1 METKRMR
8 VALTGLWHET
18 HTFATVQTSLQD
30 FVDFEYLAGPDIL
43 DYHRGKRTGIGGCIA
58 AAEQS
63 GLTLI
68 PIVSAGALPS
78 GKVVAAVYQRLF
90 AEIITG
96 IKAHLPF
103 DGVILSLH
111 GAMVSEDEDDVEAA
125 LVRAVRTIVGPDVP
139 IAVTTDLHGN
149 HSRAILGADVVVGYD
164 TYPHVDIF
172 ERGVEAV
179 QLLARMIRERI
190 RPQAAMIRLPLLA
203 SVQGMDTARE
213 PMAGLMALAH
223 EIERD
228 PAVLN
233 VTVAAGFPYA
243 DVERAG
249 FSFIVHTDGDGELA
263 GQFAQKLA
271 AHAWAAREAFQVRN
285 IPVVEAVRRAIAEPA
300 GPVILIDVADNIGGG
315 CPGDGTELLRELLKH
330 EVRPSIV
337 TLADPEAVE
346 RACTVGLGSE
356 ISLLVGG
363 KVDNW
368 HGEPVAVQG
377 SVQNIS
383 DGRFIQKGSWMT
395 GREMNMGR
403 SVVLNCQN
411 GGVRLLLTERKT
423 VPFDAEQLRSQS
435 IQPESEHIIV
445 VKSAVAWQAAY
456 GDIAR
461 LAIPVDTPGLCT
473 THLERFNYR
482 KLRRP
487 IYPLDPEMVW
497 SDEAEQRPP
506 TNTM

>member
-1 METKRMR
+1 
-8 VALTGLWHET
+8 
-18 HTFATVQTSLQD
+18 
-30 FVDFEYLAGPDIL
+30 
-43 DYHRGKRTGIGGCIA
+43 
-58 AAEQS
+58 
-63 GLTLI
+63 
-68 PIVSAGALPS
+68 
-78 GKVVAAVYQRLF
+78 
-90 AEIITG
+90 
-96 IKAHLPF
+96 
-103 DGVILSLH
+103 
-111 GAMVSEDEDDVEAA
+111 MV
-125 LVRAVRTIVGPDVP
+125 
-139 IAVTTDLHGN
+139 
-149 HSRAILGADVVVGYD
+149 
-164 TYPHVDIF
+164 
-172 ERGVEAV
+172 
-179 QLLARMIRERI
+179 
-190 RPQAAMIRLPLLA
+190 RLPLLA

-223 EIERD
+223 EIEQD

-249 FSFIVHTDGDGELA
+249 FSFIVHTVGDKGLA
-263 GQFAQKLA
+263 VQYAQKLA
-271 AHAWAAREAFQVRN
+271 VHAWAAREAFQVRN

-300 GPVILIDVADNIGGG
+300 EPVILIDVADNIGGG

-330 EVRPSIV
+330 QARRAIV
-337 TLADPEAVE
+337 TLADPEAVAQAISADL
-346 RACTVGLGSE
+346 RNE
-356 ISLLVGG
+356 ISLVVGG

-368 HGEPVAVQG
+368 HGEPVPVQG
-377 SVQNIS
+377 TVEHIS

-423 VPFDAEQLRSQS
+423 VPFDAEQLRSQG

-456 GDIAR
+456 GDLAR

-487 IYPLDPEMVW
+487 IYPLDPGMKWTV
-497 SDEAEQRPP
+497 
-506 TNTM
+506 